1 MEFTLSSEDSI
12 RTFYKHP
19 VPFSWA
25 HAIRCEHKL
34 SLDDKMQVEDIMGW
48 PKCSFGFSISMFEN
62 SNELSG

>member
-1 MEFTLSSEDSI
+1 MEFTLSSEDAI

-34 SLDDKMQVEDIMGW
+34 PLDDKMQVEDIMGW
-48 PKCSFGFSISMFEN
+48 PKCSFGHV
-62 SNELSG
+62 